1 VLTVSGARECVLLRW
16 WGFDFLRVALLMN
29 RLALLVGYSGRCI
42 KTHSFVADVAEDW
55 WKGAFGHDWLPIC
68 LAKCKATMHWG

>member
-1 VLTVSGARECVLLRW
+1 
-16 WGFDFLRVALLMN
+16 MN
-29 RLALLVGYSGRCI
+29 RLALLVGHSGRCI

-68 LAKCKATMHWG
+68 LAKFKATMRWGGL